1 MSTLKHDFIMSREHL
16 RFRDNLVYVETT
28 KVYRSHIIY
37 DDDNTIVK
45 TVPIYDINLK
55 QRTKDVKVTVESGMF
70 DSLLGMMC
78 LIKII

>member
-1 MSTLKHDFIMSREHL
+1 MSREHL
-16 RFRDNLVYVETT
+16 RFIDNLVFVETT
-28 KVYRSHIIY
+28 KVYRSHITY
-37 DDDNTIVK
+37 DDDNTIIK
-45 TVPIYDINLK
+45 TVPIYDIDLK

>member
-1 MSTLKHDFIMSREHL
+1 M
-16 RFRDNLVYVETT
+16 YVETT